1 MATLALPHASL
12 SGISRLQLPIPLRG
26 LGPRTACRRCALEAV
41 EKIVTGSGPTSGPTP
56 LWGARSAWC
65 CTVSPTVNAPLCIPA
80 AAALRADLQLS
91 EKLGIFIFHIGVMN
105 MRSGQKLIRP
115 GLGERATRL
124 LRILHVKPY
133 GGSWDTGRLA
143 TCHRSLQY
151 PHLSAVKAG
160 PFHHSAITKR
170 PWHVAKC
177 TLLAA
182 RRPPLAVCSRT
193 GLNLVGPVITLPAW
207 PDTVPFPQCFA
218 RGTPEYESLSG
229 KHSGV
234 RT

>member
-1 MATLALPHASL
+1 M
-12 SGISRLQLPIPLRG
+12 Q
-26 LGPRTACRRCALEAV
+26 
-41 EKIVTGSGPTSGPTP
+41 
-56 LWGARSAWC
+56 
-65 CTVSPTVNAPLCIPA
+65 
-80 AAALRADLQLS
+80 
-91 EKLGIFIFHIGVMN
+91 

-133 GGSWDTGRLA
+133 GGPWDTGRLA
-143 TCHRSLQY
+143 TGHCGLQY
-151 PHLSAVKAG
+151 PHLAAVKAG

-177 TLLAA
+177 TLPAA

-207 PDTVPFPQCFA
+207 PDTVPSRNASRGAEVLTADAGVTPNSVEFYSRPRQESSRFA
-218 RGTPEYESLSG
+218 GRTAARAGRTPFTSNEGMEWWQATQASG
-229 KHSGV
+229 LPHIAATVDTAHMPSQE
-234 RT
+234 